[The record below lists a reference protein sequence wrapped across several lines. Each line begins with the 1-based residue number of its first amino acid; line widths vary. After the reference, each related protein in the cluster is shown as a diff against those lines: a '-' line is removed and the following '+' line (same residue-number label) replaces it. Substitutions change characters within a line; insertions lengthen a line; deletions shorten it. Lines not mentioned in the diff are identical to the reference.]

1 MDEILP
7 FNSSLTLTS
16 VRVFLDE
23 EDPLIQKIGIPLSF
37 SVKLEE
43 NMRTPLPLS
52 LSLSFAHTHTHAYS
66 QTHTQFHFV
75 LSNPAPVPPM

>member
-1 MDEILP
+1 MFVLTFIP
-7 FNSSLTLTS
+7 FFA

-43 NMRTPLPLS
+43 NMRTPQLR
-52 LSLSFAHTHTHAYS
+52 
-66 QTHTQFHFV
+66 
-75 LSNPAPVPPM
+75 